1 MEYLPCEPSRE
12 DGFVNFGDYLVRQSI
27 IREKDLTRTLEMQKT
42 DRIPLGQLALQEG
55 LIDNKALFRIL
66 SRQRKVE
73 GRNQTFGQLAIQLG
87 YLSQEQVNELLK
99 MQSQTNRL
107 LGELLV
113 SQGLVSQVEMI
124 KALKRFRAVN
134 KNP

>member
-1 MEYLPCEPSRE
+1 M
-12 DGFVNFGDYLVRQSI
+12 NFGDYLVRQSI

-42 DRIPLGQLALQEG
+42 DRIPLGQLALQKG
-55 LIDNKALFRIL
+55 SIDNKALFRIL

-87 YLSQEQVNELLK
+87 YLSQEQVNDLLK
-99 MQSQTNRL
+99 MQTQTNRL

-113 SQGLVSQVEMI
+113 SQGFVSQVEMI
-124 KALKRFRAVN
+124 KALKKFRAAN

>member
-1 MEYLPCEPSRE
+1 M
-12 DGFVNFGDYLVRQSI
+12 NFGDYLVRQSI
-27 IREKDLTRTLEMQKT
+27 IRENDLTRTLEMQKI
-42 DRIPLGQLALQEG
+42 DRIPLGQLALQKG

-87 YLSQEQVNELLK
+87 YLSQEQVNDLLK
-99 MQSQTNRL
+99 MQTQTNRL

-113 SQGLVSQVEMI
+113 SQGFVSQVEMI
-124 KALKRFRAVN
+124 KALKKFRAAN

>member
-1 MEYLPCEPSRE
+1 M
-12 DGFVNFGDYLVRQSI
+12 NFGDYLVRQSI
-27 IREKDLTRTLEMQKT
+27 IREKDLTRTLEMQKV
-42 DRIPLGQLALQEG
+42 DRIPLGQLALQKG

-87 YLSQEQVNELLK
+87 YLSQEQVNDLLK
-99 MQSQTNRL
+99 MQTQTNRL

-113 SQGLVSQVEMI
+113 SQGFVSQVEMI
-124 KALKRFRAVN
+124 KALKKFRAAN
-134 KNP
+134 KNL

>member
-1 MEYLPCEPSRE
+1 M
-12 DGFVNFGDYLVRQSI
+12 DFGDYLVRQSI

-42 DRIPLGQLALQEG
+42 DRIPLGQLALQKG
-55 LIDNKALFRIL
+55 SIDNKALFRIL

-87 YLSQEQVNELLK
+87 YLSQEKVNDLLK
-99 MQSQTNRL
+99 MQTQTNRL

-113 SQGLVSQVEMI
+113 SQGFVSQVEMI
-124 KALKRFRAVN
+124 KALKKFRAAN

>member
-1 MEYLPCEPSRE
+1 M
-12 DGFVNFGDYLVRQSI
+12 NFGDYLVRQSI

-42 DRIPLGQLALQEG
+42 DRIPLGQLALQKG

-87 YLSQEQVNELLK
+87 YLSQEQISELLR
-99 MQSQTNRL
+99 MQTQTNRL

-113 SQGLVSQVEMI
+113 SQGFVSQVEMI
-124 KALKRFRAVN
+124 KALKKFRAAN

>member
-1 MEYLPCEPSRE
+1 M
-12 DGFVNFGDYLVRQSI
+12 NFGDYLVRQSI

-42 DRIPLGQLALQEG
+42 DRIPLGQLALQKG

-99 MQSQTNRL
+99 MQTQTNRL

-113 SQGLVSQVEMI
+113 SQELVSQVEMI
-124 KALKRFRAVN
+124 KALKKFRAVN

>member
-1 MEYLPCEPSRE
+1 M
-12 DGFVNFGDYLVRQSI
+12 NFGDYLVRQSI

-124 KALKRFRAVN
+124 KALKKFRAVN